1 MPDGGRTAFASLSY
15 LMAVNDDWGFGPG
28 VYGTA
33 KGNYGGIF
41 TAGFTA
47 QRRWRLGANTHL
59 ATSLYVGAG
68 GGLSSSEL
76 RFGGGLMLRP
86 EISLRTEQGAWYSGI
101 SLAQIRFPGGNVRAR
116 PWASVWGGQR
126 TLAASHRS
134 TPGAVARA
142 RLAPGW
148 ASTRS
153 PSRPRWP
160 AARRPAAPRGLAAG
174 GHVGLCR
181 RRPAAVHRRRQLVG
195 CGGFRRRQG
204 RRGRLY
210 GSAGPDR
217 AGLAARQRAP
227 WVSCAPAG
235 NWRRPRRRRRRQHR
249 QRLAAARGPS
259 LRWVTPW
266 GASLRLEGG
275 ATRST
280 AAPTR

>member
-101 SLAQIRFPGGNVRAR
+101 SLAQIRFPGGNVKGTAVGF
-116 PWASVWGGQR
+116 SLG
-126 TLAASHRS
+126 RS
-134 TPGAVARA
+134 TDFG
-142 RLAPGW
+142 
-148 ASTRS
+148 SFS
-153 PSRPRWP
+153 PLD
-160 AARRPAAPRGLAAG
+160 A
-174 GHVGLCR
+174 
-181 RRPAAVHRRRQLVG
+181 
-195 CGGFRRRQG
+195 G
-204 RRGRLY
+204 RRGAS
-210 GSAGPDR
+210 SARTGLGIDEIAFTATMARPR
-217 AGLAARQRAP
+217 AGLLRREGSPLVGTLGFAGADLRQYIADGSWWGVEASGAAK
-227 WVSCAPAG
+227 
-235 NWRRPRRRRRRQHR
+235 
-249 QRLAAARGPS
+249 
-259 LRWVTPW
+259 
-266 GASLRLEGG
+266 GG
-275 ATRST
+275 VDGYMEVLGQIGQDW
-280 AAPTR
+280 